1 MKICHFSRPDGSK
14 GWGILNDSGI
24 QDLSKADPTLPL
36 SMDEIIK
43 SWPTLLPR
51 VQGLAKRLGNSD
63 ESLHVLC
70 PFDRIGKILCI
81 GLNYRDHAMETNQ
94 PIPTEPIVFCKA
106 PTALIGPDDDI
117 VLPRVSSQVDF
128 EAELVVVIGKRVRNV
143 SEADAHQAI
152 FGYSVGHDVSARDW
166 QIGKPGKQFF
176 LGKSFDT
183 FAPLG
188 PAIAVASSISNP
200 MDLRIQSR
208 INGQTMQDSTTSQL
222 IFSPAFLVAYISQ
235 VITLDV
241 GDVIYT
247 GTPSGVG
254 IARKPQR
261 FLQPGDTVE
270 IEIEDLGT
278 LRNPCVAEIV
288 P

>member
-1 MKICHFSRPDGSK
+1 MH
-14 GWGILNDSGI
+14 
-24 QDLSKADPTLPL
+24 
-36 SMDEIIK
+36 EIIEN
-43 SWPTLLPR
+43 WRFLLPR
-51 VQGLAKRLGNSD
+51 VQGLVKRLGNSE
-63 ESLHVLC
+63 ESLQVLC
-70 PFDRIGKILCI
+70 PFERIGKILCI
-81 GLNYRDHAMETNQ
+81 GLNYRDHALETNQ

-117 VLPRVSSQVDF
+117 VIPQVSTQVDF

-143 SEADAHQAI
+143 RESDAHQAI
-152 FGYSVGHDVSARDW
+152 FGYTVGHDVSARDW

-188 PAIAVASSISNP
+188 PAIALADSISNP

-208 INGQTMQDSTTSQL
+208 INGQSMQDSSTSQL
-222 IFSPAFLVAYISQ
+222 IFSPAFLIAYISQ

-270 IEIEDLGT
+270 IEIEALGT
-278 LRNPCVAEIV
+278 LRNHCVAESV
-288 P
+288 A